1 MAGQYPHDLEFVE
14 AGRESAARVRNF
26 RARLVW
32 PASLMLLVIAIAVGF
47 IALTAR
53 ERQPVVAAAQ
63 PPAPIFLDLPAIK
76 VNLASSE
83 PRTLTL
89 SLSLEAADRD
99 AAGAVQAALPYLF
112 DAFQTHLR
120 ELRPAELDGAAGVF
134 RLREEL
140 MKRANLAIAPQ
151 RVRAVLVREMLVQ

>member
-1 MAGQYPHDLEFVE
+1 
-14 AGRESAARVRNF
+14 
-26 RARLVW
+26 
-32 PASLMLLVIAIAVGF
+32 LLH
-47 IALTAR
+47 
-53 ERQPVVAAAQ
+53 
-63 PPAPIFLDLPAIK
+63 LPAIK
-76 VNLASSE
+76 VNLASTE

-89 SLSLEAADRD
+89 SLSLEATDRE
-99 AAGAVQAALPYLF
+99 AAGVVQSALPYLF

-120 ELRPAELDGAAGVF
+120 ELRPAELEGSAGIF

>member
-1 MAGQYPHDLEFVE
+1 MAGEYPHDLEFVE
-14 AGRESAARVRNF
+14 AGRESAARVKNF

-32 PASLMLLVIAIAVGF
+32 PASLMLLVIAIGVGF
-47 IALTAR
+47 VALTSR
-53 ERQPVVAAAQ
+53 DRQTIAVI
-63 PPAPIFLDLPAIK
+63 PPPSAIFLDLPAIK

-89 SLSLEAADRD
+89 SLSLEAVDRD

-120 ELRPAELDGAAGVF
+120 ELRPAELEGSAGIF

>member
-1 MAGQYPHDLEFVE
+1 MAGEYPHDLEFVE
-14 AGRESAARVRNF
+14 AGKESAARVRNF

-32 PASLMLLVIAIAVGF
+32 PASLVLMAIAIAVGF
-47 IALTAR
+47 VALTAR
-53 ERQPVVAAAQ
+53 DRQTVAAA
-63 PPAPIFLDLPAIK
+63 PSPAAIFIDLPAIK
-76 VNLASSE
+76 VNLAASE

-89 SLSLEAADRD
+89 SLSLEATDRD

-120 ELRPAELDGAAGVF
+120 ELRPAELAGSAGVF